1 MTIHSQLTAAELH
14 EPKDIAT
21 ALAGRVYVAD
31 GAGGGAWTLQQAPTI
46 VVPIT
51 EADMGTDMGS
61 FIQMDDSTMYVING
75 TIAAPF
81 IFTKELRYGV
91 NTFIRGITPSLSVM
105 KFTGSGNALNCLDNV
120 FRADEITILGVSST
134 AGVAMNIDNSGGFNF
149 IIVNNV
155 IVDTFGKLCN
165 ATIGP
170 GAADFA
176 NIQYIR
182 GQDGWTFSGAANGV
196 LRVSDTVFNITTGDL
211 IDLGTATFDNITID
225 RIVGT
230 PASGKAAVKG
240 AAAGANITTG
250 GIGKAINLD
259 IDKSSGGLTFS
270 GITTADTK
278 WEMFDNNDEANSV
291 WVGGMN
297 KDTGR
302 TTTTLITS
310 TAVKIA
316 GTSTLDTESERWD
329 DNGGADN
336 RLKYIDV
343 VPHKAFITGS
353 VIGQSSGGSTFTC
366 DIIARKNG
374 TTDIVLISG
383 VVFPTG
389 ADSSFS
395 FHKPIAAIKDDFFEL
410 FIKRTSGAT
419 DLDCA
424 VFSLDVIRVD

>member
-1 MTIHSQLTAAELH
+1 MSIHSQLTAAELH

-51 EADMGTDMGS
+51 EADMGTDMGA
-61 FIQMDDSTMYVING
+61 FIQMDDDTMYVING

-81 IFTKELRYGV
+81 IFTKELRYGS

-105 KFTGSGNALNCLDNV
+105 KYTGSANALNCLNNV
-120 FRADEITILGVSST
+120 FRADEVTILGVSST
-134 AGVAMNIDNSGGFNF
+134 AGVAINIDNSGGFNF
-149 IIVNNV
+149 AIINNV

-165 ATIGP
+165 ANIGP
-170 GAADFA
+170 GAADFT
-176 NIQYIR
+176 NMQFIR
-182 GQDGWTFSGAANGV
+182 GQDGFAFSGATGGV
-196 LRVSDTVFNITTGDL
+196 LRVSDFIFNITTGDMV
-211 IDLGTATFDNITID
+211 DLGTAIFNNVNID
-225 RIVGT
+225 RLVGT
-230 PASGKAAVKG
+230 PASGKAALKG
-240 AAAGANITTG
+240 ATAGANIAVG

-278 WEMFDNNDEANSV
+278 WEMFDNNDEANSA

-297 KDTGR
+297 KDIGR

-310 TAVKIA
+310 TAVKVA
-316 GTSTLDTESERWD
+316 GTSNLDTESERWD
-329 DNGGADN
+329 DDSGTDN
-336 RLKYIDV
+336 RLKYTDV

-374 TTDIVLISG
+374 SIDIVLISG

-395 FHKPIAAIKDDFFEL
+395 FHKPITAIKDDFFEL
-410 FIKRTSGAT
+410 FIERTSGAT